1 MTEMSET
8 EIMSASGCPVSHTDY
23 TVQRPLFETYE
34 LLNAEREQGPF
45 LWNDSRPRPFW
56 MITDYQQVLEA
67 LQMPDVFSNEV
78 VSALNPEHM
87 FDLLPQQ
94 LDPPEHTAQ
103 RRVVNRWF
111 APAAVRRLEPLVL
124 SRCDELIDE
133 LRPQG
138 GCDLVSDF
146 AIRFPTDLFLATLNL
161 PISDGAVFL
170 EHVENVFESFAGRGL
185 KQAAISTDWI
195 RGYFDRAIADRE
207 QEPQDSET
215 DFISRLLVSE
225 LGGEPMPRED
235 IISICYTAM
244 LAGLDT
250 TRSALGYI
258 FHHLAL
264 DPELRHR
271 LTAQPELW
279 PKAVEEFLRLYPLV
293 YQDGRLVTRDIDF
306 HGLQLRRG
314 DVVWLGLGSAN
325 HDPKKFTDPRT
336 FDLDRE
342 QLNHHLSFGAGPHR
356 CLGMHLARHEL
367 VIAVTEWHKRIPD
380 YELATTEQLYE
391 RGAQLSINRL
401 PLRWQTQGGDTRG
414 GDAQYRETE
423 SQ

>member
-1 MTEMSET
+1 VTETSET

-34 LLNAEREQGPF
+34 LLDAERERGPF

-56 MITDYQQVLEA
+56 MITDYEHVLEA
-67 LQMPDVFSNEV
+67 LQLPDVFSNEV
-78 VSALNPEHM
+78 ISALTPEHT
-87 FDLLPQQ
+87 FDLLPQY
-94 LDPPEHTAQ
+94 LDPPEHTAM
-103 RRVVNRWF
+103 RRVLNRWF

-124 SRCDELIDE
+124 RRCDELIDE

-170 EHVENVFESFAGRGL
+170 EHVENVFKSFAGRGL
-185 KQAAISTDWI
+185 KQAAISTEWI
-195 RGYFDRAIADRE
+195 RGYFDQAIADRE
-207 QEPQDSET
+207 GAPQDTET
-215 DFISRLLVSE
+215 DFISRLLVATP
-225 LGGEPMPRED
+225 GGEPMPRED
-235 IISICYTAM
+235 IITICYTAM

-264 DPELRHR
+264 DPDLRHR

-293 YQDGRLVTRDIDF
+293 YMDGRLVTRDIDF
-306 HGLQLRRG
+306 HGMPMRKG
-314 DVVWLGLGSAN
+314 NIVWLGLGSAN
-325 HDPKKFTDPRT
+325 HDPQKFTGPRT

-342 QLNHHLSFGAGPHR
+342 QLSHHLSFGAGPHR

-401 PLRWQTQGGDTRG
+401 PLRWDTQDLK
-414 GDAQYRETE
+414 TE
-423 SQ
+423 SR